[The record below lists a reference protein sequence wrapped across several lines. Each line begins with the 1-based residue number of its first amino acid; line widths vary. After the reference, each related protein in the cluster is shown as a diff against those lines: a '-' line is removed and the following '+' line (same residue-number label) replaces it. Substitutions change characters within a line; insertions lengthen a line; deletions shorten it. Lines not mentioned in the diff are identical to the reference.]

1 MAVLS
6 SLGQDASSYDPPGH
20 LAFDQTYYWRVDEVE
35 HAPDFTVH
43 KGAVWSFTVEPFAR
57 EIGNRGRQAFEEDEL
72 IQSWVLHQLQII
84 GEALRNISEDF
95 RRDHTEIPWK
105 ETIGMRNILI
115 HRYFELDA
123 NLVWTVVIRDLPDLK
138 EKVGSAL
145 KEFK

>member
-1 MAVLS
+1 MRDDREWLLDLLEAMEKIEKYS
-6 SLGQDASSYDPPGH
+6 S
-20 LAFDQTYYWRVDEVE
+20 
-35 HAPDFTVH
+35 
-43 KGAVWSFTVEPFAR
+43 
-57 EIGNRGRQAFEEDEL
+57 RGRQAFEEDEL
-72 IQSWVLHQLQII
+72 IQSWILHQLQII

-105 ETIGMRNILI
+105 ETIGMSNILI